1 MVKLGLSILVC
12 ALIFLF
18 HLPFG
23 YGDVVEVP
31 TLNVTQQDLLKLLS
45 LGDVGINIPALYVF
59 GDSFVDSGNNKA
71 ILGNDDP
78 IGGGYFPFGIDFD
91 GKATGRVTNG
101 RVAADFIATVGGL
114 PFPPPIMSM
123 SEIDR
128 KTIRTGVNY
137 GSGSAG
143 LLPENGHFLGK
154 HVINFFQQ
162 VDLFE
167 NSTTDALKSSFDSP
181 ESFAEYLSKSLF
193 YINVASNDLG
203 ITYEFE
209 MHDKYPINEYVK
221 LIIEELSKQLKRLH
235 TLGARKFLV
244 NNVPPL
250 GCQPFNINKRNHSG
264 PCVEQIN
271 ERISVYNDLLPG
283 LLTQLQSTLP
293 GSKFVLA
300 DTYKIFRDVISS
312 PESYGFKDVNTSCC
326 FDKNGKRIEVCAP
339 NVAPCED
346 RKTRM
351 FFDPFHPSEAMN
363 FVLVRRFLKDSS
375 VCSPINLIQLMQA

>member
-1 MVKLGLSILVC
+1 MVKPGLSILVC

-18 HLPFG
+18 NLTFG

-31 TLNVTQQDLLKLLS
+31 TLNVTQQDHLKLLS

-59 GDSFVDSGNNKA
+59 GDSFVDNGNNKA
-71 ILGNDDP
+71 IWEMMIPSEEVIFRSEL
-78 IGGGYFPFGIDFD
+78 I
-91 GKATGRVTNG
+91 
-101 RVAADFIATVGGL
+101 
-114 PFPPPIMSM
+114 SM
-123 SEIDR
+123 EKLQAVSPMEELQWI
-128 KTIRTGVNY
+128 
-137 GSGSAG
+137 S
-143 LLPENGHFLGK
+143 LGK

-167 NSTTDALKSSFDSP
+167 NSTMEALKGSFDSP
-181 ESFAEYLSKSLF
+181 ESFADYLSKSLF

-209 MHDKYPINEYVK
+209 MHDKYSVDEYVK
-221 LIIEELSKQLKRLH
+221 LLVQELSKQLKRLH

-250 GCQPFNINKRNHSG
+250 GCQPFNINTRNNSG
-264 PCVEQIN
+264 SCVEQMN
-271 ERISVYNDLLPG
+271 ELISVYNDLLPG

-293 GSKFVLA
+293 GSKFVLR
-300 DTYKIFRDVISS
+300 DVYKIFRDVIAS

-326 FDKNGKRIEVCAP
+326 FDKNGKRFEVCAP
-339 NVAPCED
+339 NIAPCED

-351 FFDPFHPSEAMN
+351 FFDPFHPSEAMY